1 MKIQKC
7 YICKQKLESKYLTDK
22 KYPKVRD
29 HCLYTGEYRGAVHS
43 ICNLKYGVPK
53 KFIILS

>member
-1 MKIQKC
+1 MKMQKC

-29 HCLYTGEYRGAVHS
+29 HCLCTGEYRRVVHS
-43 ICNLKYGVPK
+43 TCNLKYGVLK
-53 KFIILS
+53 KFL